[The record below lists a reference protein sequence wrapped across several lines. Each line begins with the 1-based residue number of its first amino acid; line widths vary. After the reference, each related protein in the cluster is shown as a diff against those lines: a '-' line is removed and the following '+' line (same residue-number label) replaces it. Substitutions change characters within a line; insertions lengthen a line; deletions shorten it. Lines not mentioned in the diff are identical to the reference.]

1 MVDNIDIAQFAT
13 LSALE
18 MVVWGYVGV
27 VTHCAGA
34 VGRGRSDIATLCE
47 PGGRP
52 VYGGGAEGWV

>member
-18 MVVWGYVGV
+18 MVVWGCVGV

-34 VGRGRSDIATLCE
+34 VWRCCGYIAALCE
-47 PGGRP
+47 PGGCP
-52 VYGGGAEGWV
+52 VYSGGAEGWV

>member
-18 MVVWGYVGV
+18 MVVWGCVGV

-34 VGRGRSDIATLCE
+34 VGRGRSDIAALCE
-47 PGGRP
+47 PGGCP
-52 VYGGGAEGWV
+52 VYSGGAEGWV